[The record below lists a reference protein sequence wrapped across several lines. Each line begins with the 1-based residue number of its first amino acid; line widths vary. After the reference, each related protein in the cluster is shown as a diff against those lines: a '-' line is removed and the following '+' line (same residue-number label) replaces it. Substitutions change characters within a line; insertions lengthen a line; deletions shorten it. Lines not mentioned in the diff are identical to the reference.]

1 MYNEDILNSNAKIK
15 ECISIKSDL
24 TENKFFSQ
32 DKMQRLIDIMREE
45 NRLDGYVS
53 TFMALD
59 GYIRITLRKTYF
71 KKFNNSFDP
80 LDFYPVIDNCLM
92 ELLNENDSELE
103 AIFEDD
109 KRCIDKIK
117 NNLSLYYSISRPDEN
132 SIIINFG

>member
-1 MYNEDILNSNAKIK
+1 MYNEDILNSNTKIK
-15 ECISIKSDL
+15 DCISIKNNLIEQD
-24 TENKFFSQ
+24 FFSQ

-92 ELLNENDSELE
+92 ELLNENNSSLE
-103 AIFEDD
+103 KLFEND
-109 KRCIDKIK
+109 KTCINKLKDNI
-117 NNLSLYYSISRPDEN
+117 SLFYTISRPDEN
-132 SIIINFG
+132 SIIINFI